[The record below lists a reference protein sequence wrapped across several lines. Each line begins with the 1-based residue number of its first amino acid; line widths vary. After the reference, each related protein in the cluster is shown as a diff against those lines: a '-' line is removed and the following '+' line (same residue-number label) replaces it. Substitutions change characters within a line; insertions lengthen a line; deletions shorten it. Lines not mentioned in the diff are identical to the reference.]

1 MMNSL
6 YKWPE
11 GKRCAVMLSVL
22 FDDGRDALA
31 QAPDLAYRS
40 KSRSVWEYGSQRGVE
55 RLFTTIAE
63 SQLPSTWFIPGKTI
77 QSQTAVIKEISMA
90 GHEIAARGIDFEK
103 YAEQTLAQR
112 FANLQLNRALFEESL
127 GIQPKGFRLP
137 SGLWPLEFDQLL
149 KESGFEWA
157 SSLNGDD
164 CPYMHPSGLVQ
175 IPVHIELEDRP
186 YFQFN
191 FTPAFPKG
199 HSRIAGYEAVLQNWK
214 MEFDAYREYGLC
226 FVLQLRPEI
235 TGTPGRICLVQE
247 MLSYM
252 SQFPDVWFATGSEIA
267 EWHQAHH
274 EVVEAEHP
282 INVFTQYLSEAN
294 HD

>member
-1 MMNSL
+1 MSNL
-6 YKWPE
+6 YQWPQ

-22 FDDGRDALA
+22 FDDGLDAMA

-55 RLFTTIAE
+55 RLLHTIDDYKV
-63 SQLPSTWFIPGKTI
+63 PSTWFIPGAVFS
-77 QSQTAVIKEISMA
+77 SQTALVKDVVKA
-90 GHEIAARGIDFEK
+90 DTEIAARGINFEK
-103 YAEQTLAQR
+103 YFDLTLEQKISTLQKT
-112 FANLQLNRALFEESL
+112 QESFVETL
-127 GIQPKGFRLP
+127 GIQPNGFRLP
-137 SGLWPLEFDQLL
+137 SGLWPLEFDDLL
-149 KESGFEWA
+149 VEFGFKWA

-164 CPYMHPSGLVQ
+164 CPYTHVCGLVQ

-199 HSRIAGYEAVLQNWK
+199 HSRIAGYEAVLDNWK
-214 MEFDAYREYGLC
+214 REFDAYREYGLC

-235 TGTPGRICLVQE
+235 SGTPGRIFLVRE

-252 SQFPDVWFATGSEIA
+252 SQFNDVWFATGTDIA
-267 EWHQAHH
+267 QWHQQNNGISPQT
-274 EVVEAEHP
+274 HP
-282 INVFTQYLSEAN
+282 VNVFSQYLLEESYV
-294 HD
+294 